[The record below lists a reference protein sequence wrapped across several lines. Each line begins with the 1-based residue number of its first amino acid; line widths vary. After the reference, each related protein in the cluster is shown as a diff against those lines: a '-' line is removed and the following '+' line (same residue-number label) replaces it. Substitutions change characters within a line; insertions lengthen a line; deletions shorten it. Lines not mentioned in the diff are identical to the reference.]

1 MTSAKKT
8 TMMRGAGAATGIG
21 MLVLAAAPLVSPQ
34 AGLAGQE
41 GVELR
46 HHATFSESFGFVQ
59 TVRAL
64 SDGRIVVADPL
75 GQVLVRV
82 DMETGEM
89 EPLGRE
95 GGGPGE
101 WRQPDAVYALPA
113 DSTLLVDLGN
123 TRIAVIDPEGRIV
136 ESHSMVLEDAAAGPM
151 GLEIIQP
158 QGTDAAGRIYFEARG
173 ELRRPGAGPD
183 SSRVMRWAWGDPSAV
198 RIAALTPPAVTV
210 ATSGGRDDQQVMVRP
225 VPLAP
230 QDDWA
235 VAADGSVAVV
245 RAEPYRVQ
253 WIHPDGRTVEGPEI
267 DYRRV
272 DVGTPEKERYLDELE
287 TGGLSVSVS
296 VENGARSMQFRRGG
310 GGRQQ
315 DRAAQMRE
323 LDWPETLPAVRNN
336 GALVAPDGRLW
347 VRRFA
352 AAADPAAYDLF
363 DREGRRVGSIAL
375 PAGRR
380 VVGFQTDR
388 VYAIYVDELGLNWL
402 ESYQ

>member
-1 MTSAKKT
+1 MNAANDT
-8 TMMRGAGAATGIG
+8 TMRRTGAAAALGT
-21 MLVLAAAPLVSPQ
+21 LVLAAAPLASPQ

-41 GVELR
+41 AVELQR
-46 HHATFSESFGFVQ
+46 HATFPESFGFVQ
-59 TVRAL
+59 AVRAL

-75 GQVLVRV
+75 GLVLVRL
-82 DMETGEM
+82 DMETGTL

-136 ESHSMVLEDAAAGPM
+136 EAHSMVLEDAAAGPI

-158 QGTDAAGRIYFEARG
+158 QGTDATGRIYFEARG

-183 SSRVMRWAWGDPSAV
+183 SSRVKRWAWGDSSAV

-210 ATSGGRDDQQVMVRP
+210 ATSGGRNNQQVMMRP

-235 VAADGSVAVV
+235 VAPDGRVAVV
-245 RAEPYRVQ
+245 RAQPYRVQ
-253 WIHPDGRTVEGPEI
+253 WIHPDGRTIEGPEI
-267 DYRRV
+267 DYRPV
-272 DVGTPEKERYLDELE
+272 GVGTPEKERYLDELE
-287 TGGLSVSVS
+287 TGGLSVSMS

-323 LDWPETLPAVRNN
+323 LDWPETLPAIRES
-336 GALVAPDGRLW
+336 GTLVGPDGRLW

-352 AAADPAAYDLF
+352 AAGNPASYDLF
-363 DREGRRVGSIAL
+363 DRNGRRVGTARL

-380 VVGFQTDR
+380 IVGFHGNR
-388 VYAIYVDELGLNWL
+388 VFAVYVDELGLNWL
-402 ESYQ
+402 EEYR